1 MLIFIS
7 LDTSFTEFISCPEMK
22 GLRERIMWI
31 HVDLPGQEVG
41 ASDLKISKY
50 PTMIDLANELILVLD
65 HLKINQVTCL
75 GEGSGA
81 NIVTRFAMRYPNR
94 CMGVA
99 LIHPTGSTAGFME
112 HFKDKLTNLLPS
124 NKSHANRLSY
134 SSEEYLI
141 WHRYGRSNQMD
152 QLVQANIK
160 DFQKKLYSSKNP
172 KNLDLLINA
181 FLKYIEF
188 FYIY

>member
-1 MLIFIS
+1 
-7 LDTSFTEFISCPEMK
+7 
-22 GLRERIMWI
+22 
-31 HVDLPGQEVG
+31 
-41 ASDLKISKY
+41 
-50 PTMIDLANELILVLD
+50 MIDLAQELVLVLD

-112 HFKDKLTNLLPS
+112 HFKDKLTSLLPS
-124 NKSHANRLSY
+124 SKTHPNGLST

-141 WHRYGRSNQMD
+141 WHRYGHSNQLD

-160 DFQKKLYSSKNP
+160 DFQKKLYARRNA

-181 FLKYIEF
+181 FLKYISLF
-188 FYIY
+188 FLINY